1 MTQLSRPAT
10 TNARTTISHC
20 ARDTTGESTRVTGPN
35 AGVRCTLAY
44 ARRQPALPSVY
55 ANASVDDGDAGHDE
69 DGADGY
75 GYGYGYACED
85 AGKPEEKEG

>member
-35 AGVRCTLAY
+35 AGVRCALAY
-44 ARRQPALPSVY
+44 ARRHPELPSAY
-55 ANASVDDGDAGHDE
+55 ANASVDDGEAGHDDE
-69 DGADGY
+69 ADAPGYGY
-75 GYGYGYACED
+75 GYGYGYA
-85 AGKPEEKEG
+85 GKPEEDG